1 MERCEVVLS
10 FSVNVMRFISFRRV
24 YMSILVKPC
33 QLSGRCPLSPLKKKA
48 EFRGIRLLLEIQ
60 VVAEKAK
67 TSPKSTSNNHSSQG
81 LLSILLVFFLS
92 FPSSTFPKPTFKN
105 HQPPPP
111 PNSASRTV
119 KPPGFFSLPCF
130 NHQFCCDSSKST
142 TICSPPHGGLG
153 EDLNTWRRVMAPI
166 LRSGPLLRR
175 GTSAEILRDLKRDAR
190 HIGGAICRVFY
201 F

>member
-1 MERCEVVLS
+1 
-10 FSVNVMRFISFRRV
+10 
-24 YMSILVKPC
+24 MSILVKPC

-48 EFRGIRLLLEIQ
+48 EFRGVFDCYLKFRWWRKKPKQ
-60 VVAEKAK
+60 VRSQLPTTTHRKGSCLFCLYSFLVSPPPHFQNQPSK
-67 TSPKSTSNNHSSQG
+67 TIN
-81 LLSILLVFFLS
+81 
-92 FPSSTFPKPTFKN
+92 
-105 HQPPPP
+105 PPPP
-111 PNSASRTV
+111 PISASKTV

>member
-1 MERCEVVLS
+1 MCWIRDWAPQGVGWDGQHLGFTSRKFVFFVEKPRQNDMERCEVVLS
-10 FSVNVMRFISFRRV
+10 FNVNVMCFISFRRV

-33 QLSGRCPLSPLKKKA
+33 QLSGRCPLSPLKKKT

-105 HQPPPP
+105 HQPTPS
-111 PNSASRTV
+111 PN
-119 KPPGFFSLPCF
+119 FS
-130 NHQFCCDSSKST
+130 K
-142 TICSPPHGGLG
+142 
-153 EDLNTWRRVMAPI
+153 
-166 LRSGPLLRR
+166 
-175 GTSAEILRDLKRDAR
+175 
-190 HIGGAICRVFY
+190 
-201 F
+201 